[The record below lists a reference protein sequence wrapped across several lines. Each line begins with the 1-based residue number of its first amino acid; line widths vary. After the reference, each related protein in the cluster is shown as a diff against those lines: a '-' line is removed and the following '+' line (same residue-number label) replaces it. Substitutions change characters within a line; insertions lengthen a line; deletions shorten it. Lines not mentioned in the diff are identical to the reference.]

1 MISNALKS
9 LMRPKTIRIVSA
21 RGFPILLALCL
32 VCFCV
37 GGYYALLNSPEDYQ
51 HGDYVRLMYVHV
63 PAAWLAIGIY
73 GVMGVSAFL
82 NLWLKIPFFHYLPKA
97 AAPIGLNFTVICLV
111 TGALWGKVAWGTYWV
126 WDARLTSMFVLFL
139 IYSSYCL
146 LLKGYKNE
154 EIGLKFGHYLL
165 MIGLINLPII
175 KFSVTWWYT
184 LHQPASIMKFAAS
197 SIHTSM
203 LPPLLLMF
211 FGYTFFFLAFV
222 LLNLKTELSRA
233 RLNSLNNRVFK
244 DEPHT
249 YVLMETGGAR

>member
-1 MISNALKS
+1 MLSKTVNS
-9 LMRPKTIRIVSA
+9 LIRPRTIRTMSTM
-21 RGFPILLALCL
+21 GFPILLALSL

-37 GGYYALLNSPEDYQ
+37 GGYYALFNSPEDYQ

-73 GVMGVSAFL
+73 GVMGMSAFL

-97 AAPIGLNFTVICLV
+97 AAPIGLSFTVICLV

-139 IYSSYCL
+139 IYLSYSL

-154 EIGLKFGHYLL
+154 ETGLKFGHYLL
-165 MIGLINLPII
+165 MVGLINLPII

-197 SIHTSM
+197 SIHSSM
-203 LPPLLLMF
+203 LAPLLLMF
-211 FGYTFFFLAFV
+211 LGYTFFFLAFV
-222 LLNLKTELSRA
+222 LLNLQSELSQA
-233 RLNSLNNRVFK
+233 RLNNMKNKIFEG
-244 DEPHT
+244 EPLT
-249 YVLMETGGAR
+249 YTLIEMEVSR